1 MMMMMGMMLKLSAE
15 DDDDIYP
22 FSSGLPLR
30 LQWPDRLLLE
40 ATRLAAGFYFKFFS
54 RFSFN
59 IEIDINVDVWMLTM
73 IKM

>member
-1 MMMMMGMMLKLSAE
+1 MAMMMMMMMMMGMMLKLSAE

-40 ATRLAAGFYFKFFS
+40 ATRLAAGFLF
-54 RFSFN
+54 
-59 IEIDINVDVWMLTM
+59 
-73 IKM
+73 